1 MISFDEDDGSYRWFE
16 DGKMARDLFLVLL
29 SNLVRLIF

>member
-1 MISFDEDDGSYRWFE
+1 MIYFDEDDGSYRWFE
-16 DGKMARDLFLVLL
+16 NGKWRDLTLVLL